1 MEKLSPLPCPACGS
15 EHSVVARNFSPWF
28 TAGSHVLCIDCQM
41 QGPIAC
47 SQREADA
54 TTIEDLR
61 EMIEPTGFESAA
73 ITSWNSLPRR
83 PDYNDVDCAGCPER
97 RPRALTWTTEP
108 PKVAGWYWR
117 KKTAKDRAH
126 VFHFTGNLEDYGEH
140 WESDRVCQ
148 LPLTLNG
155 NLWAGPIS
163 APID

>member
-97 RPRALTWTTEP
+97 RRSALTWGEEP
-108 PKVAGWYWR
+108 PKVPGWYWWRWAKYQGWMCLAVRDGLIVEHPR
-117 KKTAKDRAH
+117 KVLRHAQDI
-126 VFHFTGNLEDYGEH
+126 GG
-140 WESDRVCQ
+140 Q
-148 LPLTLNG
+148 
-155 NLWAGPIS
+155 WAGPI
-163 APID
+163 APPLEPEES